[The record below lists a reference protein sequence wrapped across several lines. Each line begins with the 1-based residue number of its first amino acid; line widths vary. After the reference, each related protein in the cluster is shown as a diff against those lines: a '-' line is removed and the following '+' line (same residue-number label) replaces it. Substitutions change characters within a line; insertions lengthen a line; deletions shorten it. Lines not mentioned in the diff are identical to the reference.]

1 MSADVGTVG
10 QSQSAPN
17 SKRCATSYESTT
29 AGETAINNSKE
40 MTYVSAV
47 LRIQAGG
54 VEPFHCHMLLLNARF
69 TSALLDLSFFFR
81 EDLVAKAAFVTAS
94 TAIDTLHMIC
104 MPLPSKRQML
114 GRRSRIPVSCAGCLV
129 FIRPLFARVHEV
141 TSAKWILDS
150 TSLHL
155 FEHKHQ
161 VWLCVAD
168 SLGIQPQTHK
178 SGLHASVRAAR
189 LACVSWTTWAEA

>member
-1 MSADVGTVG
+1 
-10 QSQSAPN
+10 
-17 SKRCATSYESTT
+17 
-29 AGETAINNSKE
+29 
-40 MTYVSAV
+40 MTYVSAP
-47 LRIQAGG
+47 LRILAGG
-54 VEPFHCHMLLLNARF
+54 VEPFRYRMLVLYARF
-69 TSALLDLSFFFR
+69 TSALFDLSFFFR
-81 EDLVAKAAFVTAS
+81 EDLDVKAAFVTAS

-155 FEHKHQ
+155 FEHEHEVWPCLAASQLGCTATSQ
-161 VWLCVAD
+161 VCTRWLGPRDSRA
-168 SLGIQPQTHK
+168 SLGLRGQRLSLQCRREY
-178 SGLHASVRAAR
+178 SVGLVHVCGCCVRK
-189 LACVSWTTWAEA
+189 LWFFVGLCTCSHVC